1 MILVNQQLRISC
13 MLRPTRMR
21 TEQIDPLG
29 WSKPRLI
36 NPTPAAFGNQ
46 TESGLA
52 IDGNVRLV
60 LQQTCGADLNNAE
73 NHRKNKYLYITLIKS
88 PDFGQL
94 L

>member
-1 MILVNQQLRISC
+1 MMLVNQQLRISC

-46 TESGLA
+46 TESGFA
-52 IDGNVRLV
+52 VDRNVRPV
-60 LQQTCGADLNNAE
+60 LEQTCETVLNNAE
-73 NHRKNKYLYITLIKS
+73 SHRKNKYRHIPFITS
-88 PDFGQL
+88 PDFEQFS
-94 L
+94 